1 MSYPKVAIIILN
13 YNGWKDTIECLESV
27 LRNDYPNYQVI
38 VVDNGSPNNSM
49 KYIKAWAE
57 GRQEVLTPEPTHP
70 LYHLSHPPVKKPI
83 PYIEYNKKEA
93 EKGGTPKL
101 ENSLMI
107 KWLNSKAHLQDNSPN
122 NSVNPTTKYPLI
134 LIQTGSNLGYAGGNN
149 VGIRYAQKR
158 DFEYI
163 WLLNN
168 DVVIDK
174 DALTELLKL
183 AESDKKIGIVGSK
196 LLYYYYPNTIQ
207 TLGGSDQITWKN
219 FGKYIYPFEE
229 DRIEFNKS
237 FEIKGYIC
245 GASLLIK
252 KEVITT
258 IGIFDKN
265 YFIWAEEADLCFR
278 AAKKGWKL
286 FYCGKSRVWHKIGA
300 SSGAS
305 IEKVFMGRRS
315 KRASLSRFVITGY
328 YDIRNWLYF
337 VQKYFDN
344 KYFIT
349 ACLYSFFRIL
359 RQISGIILYDDY
371 KLSRIK
377 LLLKAFYDGIKGNG
391 GKTIDPSTYK

>member
-107 KWLNSKAHLQDNSPN
+107 NWLNSKAHLQDNSPN

-207 TLGGSDQITWKN
+207 TLGGSDQIIRKFKKQDLTPN
-219 FGKYIYPFEE
+219 FSDPQF
-229 DRIEFNKS
+229 
-237 FEIKGYIC
+237 
-245 GASLLIK
+245 
-252 KEVITT
+252 
-258 IGIFDKN
+258 
-265 YFIWAEEADLCFR
+265 LCFFLSISQYFTFR
-278 AAKKGWKL
+278 
-286 FYCGKSRVWHKIGA
+286 FY
-300 SSGAS
+300 
-305 IEKVFMGRRS
+305 
-315 KRASLSRFVITGY
+315 L
-328 YDIRNWLYF
+328 
-337 VQKYFDN
+337 
-344 KYFIT
+344 
-349 ACLYSFFRIL
+349 
-359 RQISGIILYDDY
+359 
-371 KLSRIK
+371 
-377 LLLKAFYDGIKGNG
+377 
-391 GKTIDPSTYK
+391 